1 MEQVKAIAAKIS
13 TARRLARKLAEEKA
27 AVSAIRDGDSRE
39 AEMCDTFLLLTCLT
53 RSICSI
59 SEALGYTVWLSDLK
73 SIVQCI
79 RRVRS
84 QINPKMV
91 CTPCRIRRKTEL
103 NSAEAAAAA
112 ARADAL
118 ARSSKLKVTS
128 SRSREAARL
137 AAENKALLE
146 VLTSV
151 ADGNPSIQ
159 AKLQAIRQRYPVGS
173 QVRPPVSCILLLAT

>member
-1 MEQVKAIAAKIS
+1 MQQMGLQ
-13 TARRLARKLAEEKA
+13 TQFH
-27 AVSAIRDGDSRE
+27 
-39 AEMCDTFLLLTCLT
+39 MTHF
-53 RSICSI
+53 
-59 SEALGYTVWLSDLK
+59 
-73 SIVQCI
+73 
-79 RRVRS
+79 RVF
-84 QINPKMV
+84 N
-91 CTPCRIRRKTEL
+91 CRIRRKTQL

-146 VLTSV
+146 VLTTV

-159 AKLQAIRQRYPVGS
+159 AKLQAIRQQYPTASV
-173 QVRPPVSCILLLAT
+173 VRSPTPVL

>member
-1 MEQVKAIAAKIS
+1 MCSKQ
-13 TARRLARKLAEEKA
+13 
-27 AVSAIRDGDSRE
+27 IRNQ
-39 AEMCDTFLLLTCLT
+39 LLGM
-53 RSICSI
+53 S
-59 SEALGYTVWLSDLK
+59 
-73 SIVQCI
+73 
-79 RRVRS
+79 
-84 QINPKMV
+84 
-91 CTPCRIRRKTEL
+91 CRIRRKTQL

-146 VLTSV
+146 VLTTV

-159 AKLQAIRQRYPVGS
+159 AKLQAIRQQYPVGTKVCF
-173 QVRPPVSCILLLAT
+173 QLLASVPVLLPASSTNPISSMFGREPNYTVHGPTTESVQVCGKGCEHTQLCTADVRHDSITRCKHRHR